1 MSDTYTMSKTDRIL
15 SGSKTTSRSAENA
28 AQYFLQ
34 GIEIQEIGMFRS
46 GLPVLGRNPRYKLID
61 VTITGSISDQ
71 NYFMDVASASDA
83 GLGQDSYQKIEG
95 TLYNRARLVKD
106 GQIITDIN
114 ESTTIRNV
122 TTYFSNRGFS
132 GDALSDRVLGW
143 VRSVLKNIN
152 TRNPEWEIGEGYVGN
167 ELKDEIYYEVG
178 TYSSKTVANV
188 KFPDGKI
195 KQSISFGIGSEDYG
209 YGKEYIDSVPYFDL
223 AKYDAIEYIHNSGP
237 TGMMPI
243 VGSFISYDEKLSYN
257 GIVEPFEIR
266 RRALGLSIFLEDE
279 GQPGSVAGFRD
290 EVITDFS
297 YDSRENDLRA
307 EFFEDVHSKGF
318 SGYGTVADQASALL
332 EAEFVSNINKN
343 MYPFIERDNADLLIS
358 DSGIKSI
365 QLSMDPT
372 LDEGTLP
379 VTHVDMAVGFDAE
392 SRDRVNS
399 IVFRGMTRR

>member
-1 MSDTYTMSKTDRIL
+1 MSYGMNRIDRIL
-15 SGSKTTSRSAENA
+15 SGSRTTSRSAEHA

-34 GIEIQEIGMFRS
+34 GTEISQIGLFRS
-46 GLPVLGRNPRYKLID
+46 GLPIAGRNPRYKIID
-61 VTITGSISDQ
+61 VSITGSISDA
-71 NYFMDVASASDA
+71 NYFTDVASQSDA
-83 GLGQDSYQKIEG
+83 GLGQDTYEKIEG
-95 TLYNRARLVKD
+95 TLYNRSNLVAD
-106 GQIITDIN
+106 GLIITDI
-114 ESTTIRNV
+114 EKSTTIRNA

-132 GDALSDRVLGW
+132 GDALTERVQGW

-152 TRNPEWEIGEGYVGN
+152 SRNNEWQIGQGYVSGS
-167 ELKDEIYYEVG
+167 LLDEVYYVSG
-178 TYSSKTVANV
+178 SYSKKTVADV
-188 KFPDGKI
+188 KFPDGKLR
-195 KQSISFGIGSEDYG
+195 QSISFAVGSEDFG

-223 AKYDAIEYIHNSGP
+223 AKYDSVEYIHNSGP
-237 TGMMPI
+237 AGMMPI

-279 GQPGSVAGFRD
+279 GQPGSVSGFRD

-307 EFFEDVHSKGF
+307 EFYEDVGSKGF
-318 SGYGTVADQASALL
+318 SRYGSEMDQAQALL
-332 EAEFVSNINKN
+332 EPEFVSEYNKN
-343 MYPFIERDNADLLIS
+343 MYPFKERDNADLLIS
-358 DSGIKSI
+358 DNEIKSI

-372 LDEGTLP
+372 LDEGILP
-379 VTHVDMAVGFDAE
+379 VTHVDMTVGFDAE